1 MEKTILLR
9 YSQRSTLPAKLAQK
23 AQELD
28 ITVEQLCKRFISAG
42 MAPFEPEGEAI
53 LGETLD
59 DFLVKNGVLT
69 PAEPGDEIE
78 SLENVLMEH
87 LKT

>member
-1 MEKTILLR
+1 MEQTILLR
-9 YSQRSTLPAKLAQK
+9 YSQRDTLPAKLAQI

-28 ITVEQLCKRFISAG
+28 ITVEQLCKRFITAG
-42 MAPFEPEGEAI
+42 VAPYESHGEAI
-53 LGETLD
+53 LGESLD

-69 PAEPGDEIE
+69 PAEPGEEIE
-78 SLENVLMEH
+78 SLEKVLMKH